1 MHIPAAEDVD
11 DSMRTSVGMLT
22 DPCKKPSG
30 GAARILTDRDNW
42 IMANFGY
49 LERHIK
55 RVDPGKRK
63 KGGQLSHSLSAKSA
77 SSNRA
82 TTEDDETSDADE
94 FIVDG
99 WWVGD

>member
-42 IMANFGY
+42 IMENLGY

-55 RVDPGKRK
+55 RVDAGKWKRRWAAFPQFIGK
-63 KGGQLSHSLSAKSA
+63 KRINQ
-77 SSNRA
+77 
-82 TTEDDETSDADE
+82 
-94 FIVDG
+94 
-99 WWVGD
+99 